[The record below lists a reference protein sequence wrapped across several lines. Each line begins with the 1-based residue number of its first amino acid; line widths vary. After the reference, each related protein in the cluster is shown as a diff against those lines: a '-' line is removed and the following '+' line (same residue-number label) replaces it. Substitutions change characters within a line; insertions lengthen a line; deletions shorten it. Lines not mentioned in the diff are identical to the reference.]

1 MITLGGKGGEW
12 EEHEV
17 DLEGVGKILFFDLS
31 AGMMDVS
38 TF

>member
-1 MITLGGKGGEW
+1 MVTLGGKDGEW

-17 DLEGVGKILFFDLS
+17 GFEGVGKILFFDLS